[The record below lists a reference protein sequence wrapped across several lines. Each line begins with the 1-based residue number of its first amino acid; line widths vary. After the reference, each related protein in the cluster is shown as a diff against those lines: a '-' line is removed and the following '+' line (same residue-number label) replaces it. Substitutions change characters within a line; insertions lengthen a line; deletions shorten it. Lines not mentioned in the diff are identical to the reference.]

1 MMNEHNIQKNFIIYK
16 LNEIMDDYEINL
28 DDAIDFLMD
37 RFLYFYMFESLTILL
52 EIQHEVRT
60 LRENIVSLFFI
71 NMYKYR
77 L

>member
-1 MMNEHNIQKNFIIYK
+1 MMNEHSIQKNFIIYK

>member
-1 MMNEHNIQKNFIIYK
+1 MNEHNIQKNFIIYK

>member
-1 MMNEHNIQKNFIIYK
+1 MNEHNIQKNFIIYK

-28 DDAIDFLMD
+28 DDAVDFLMD